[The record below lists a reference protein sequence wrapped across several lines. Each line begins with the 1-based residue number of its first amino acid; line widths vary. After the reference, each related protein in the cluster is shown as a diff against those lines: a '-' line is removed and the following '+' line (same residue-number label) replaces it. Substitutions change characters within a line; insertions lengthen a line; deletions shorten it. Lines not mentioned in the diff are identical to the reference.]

1 MTPAATPTTT
11 TTPITTTTIALDVLC
26 LGEALVDLLPERRG
40 PLGACGRFE
49 PCPGGAPANV
59 ATGLARLG
67 LRVAFR
73 GVVGDD
79 PFGRLLERRLQA
91 EGIECALRFAPERP
105 TGLWFV
111 ALDERGER
119 SFYSPNARF
128 SADKL
133 VAPGD
138 VDRAL
143 LARARWLHVGTSAHV
158 LRDGRAALRAAVAAA
173 RELGVRVSFDPNVRL
188 HLWEDVGPLR
198 ALCADVIPSCTVVK
212 LADDEAELCTGERDP
227 ARAAEALVAAGVELA
242 CVTLGRG
249 GALVRRGAD
258 VLEVPAEEVE
268 VVDTTGAG
276 DGFVAGLLAALAP
289 AGPPGPIGGADLA
302 RAIRFANRVAAR
314 VVARVGAVA
323 GLPRAG
329 EICI

>member
-1 MTPAATPTTT
+1 VKD
-11 TTPITTTTIALDVLC
+11 LDVAI

-79 PFGRLLERRLQA
+79 PFGRLLARRL
-91 EGIECALRFAPERP
+91 EGEGVECALRFAGERP

-119 SFYSPNARF
+119 SFFSPNARF

-133 VAPGD
+133 VAPAD
-138 VDRAL
+138 VDRGL

-158 LRDGRAALRAAVAAA
+158 LPDGRAALRAAVGAA
-173 RELGVRVSFDPNVRL
+173 RELGLLVSFDPNVRP
-188 HLWEDVGPLR
+188 HLWDDPAPLR
-198 ALCADVIPSCTVVK
+198 ALCAEVIPHCAVVK
-212 LADDEAELCTGERDP
+212 LADDEAELCTGEREP
-227 ARAAEALVAAGVELA
+227 ARAAAALVAMGVEIA
-242 CVTLGRG
+242 CITLGRE

-258 VLEVPAEEVE
+258 VLSVPADEVE
-268 VVDTTGAG
+268 AVDTTGAG
-276 DGFVAGLLAALAP
+276 DAFVAGLLAAVAR
-289 AGPPGPIGGADLA
+289 AGPPRAISPGDLA
-302 RAIRFANRVAAR
+302 RAVRFANRVAAR
-314 VVARVGAVA
+314 VVGRVGAVA